1 MVKTER
7 LFGRYLQPLIFK
19 RFFIKRF
26 EKIRGLRFYMFLLA
40 INWSA
45 FFANVGQFIL
55 AFSILVV
62 LHELG
67 HFLPAKW
74 FGCRVDKFYLFF
86 NPWFSLWKKKVGE
99 TEYGLGWVPLG
110 GYVKIAGMIDE
121 SMDKE
126 QMKLPAQPYEFR
138 AKPAWQRLIIMVG
151 GVIVNFILALILFAM
166 ILFVWGEERLP
177 VSNLKYGL
185 AADSLA
191 ASIGIKNG
199 DNITGV
205 NGKPLTY
212 FGELPK
218 QMMLTD
224 KASLRINRNGTD
236 TTVVLPQGFISKLTK
251 NQLQGFVYPRFPF
264 TVDNDDDVK
273 YVSGKMQKGDRVI
286 GINNQY
292 FQFFDEYMA
301 VKKNL
306 KSQDIKLSLL
316 RGTDTV
322 QAIVKTNEKTA
333 TGLVPQDPGD
343 LLGIEKKE
351 YSFAE
356 SIPAGIKYGVAKLG
370 EYITGIKLLFTSKEH
385 KVSDN
390 LGSVISI
397 GKTFGGTWDWQRF
410 WTMTALFSI
419 ILAFMNILPIPA
431 LDGGHALFTLAEMI
445 TGRKPSDKFME
456 YAQMV
461 GMVLLLGLM
470 LYAFGLD
477 IWRLFK

>member
-1 MVKTER
+1 
-7 LFGRYLQPLIFK
+7 
-19 RFFIKRF
+19 
-26 EKIRGLRFYMFLLA
+26 MFLLA
-40 INWSA
+40 FDFSA

-126 QMKLPAQPYEFR
+126 QLNRPAEPWEFR
-138 AKPAWQRLIIMVG
+138 SKPAWQRLIIMLG
-151 GVIVNFILALILFAM
+151 GVTVNFLLALVLFAM
-166 ILFVWGEERLP
+166 ILFTWGEERLP
-177 VSNLKYGL
+177 VKNMQYGL

-191 ASIGIKNG
+191 QTAGLRHGDLITAVNNQEVVYYNDLPKSIMLNEKALLRVNRGGKDTSILLPEGFLSSLTKTQLGRFISPRVPAIVKRDDKVNYVEGKMQEG
-199 DNITGV
+199 DRIIGV
-205 NGKPLTY
+205 NG
-212 FGELPK
+212 
-218 QMMLTD
+218 
-224 KASLRINRNGTD
+224 N
-236 TTVVLPQGFISKLTK
+236 
-251 NQLQGFVYPRFPF
+251 
-264 TVDNDDDVK
+264 
-273 YVSGKMQKGDRVI
+273 
-286 GINNQY
+286 Y
-292 FQFFDEYMA
+292 FQFVDQYID
-301 VKKNL
+301 VKSEFINTTIVL
-306 KSQDIKLSLL
+306 NLL
-316 RGTDTV
+316 RGSDSV
-322 QAIVKTNEKTA
+322 EVKVKTLENSA
-333 TGLVPQDPGD
+333 TGVD
-343 LLGIEKKE
+343 LQGAYDVLGSEKKE
-351 YSFAE
+351 YSFFE
-356 SIPAGIKYGVAKLG
+356 SIPAGMNYGVDRLG
-370 EYITGIKLLFTSKEH
+370 EYMTGIRLLFTSKEH

-397 GKTFGGTWDWQRF
+397 GKTFGGTWDWYRF

-431 LDGGHALFTLAEMI
+431 LDGGHALFTIYEMI

-477 IWRLFK
+477 IWRMFR

>member
-1 MVKTER
+1 MD
-7 LFGRYLQPLIFK
+7 
-19 RFFIKRF
+19 
-26 EKIRGLRFYMFLLA
+26 LLV
-40 INWSA
+40 IDWSA
-45 FFANVGQFIL
+45 IFANIGQFIL

-86 NPWFSLWKKKVGE
+86 NPWFSLWKKKIGE

-126 QMKLPAQPYEFR
+126 QMNEPAQPYEFR
-138 AKPAWQRLIIMVG
+138 SKPAWQRLIIMLG
-151 GVIVNFILALILFAM
+151 GVTVNFILALVLFAM

-177 VSNLKYGL
+177 VKNMTYGL
-185 AADSLA
+185 MVDSLA
-191 ASIGIKNG
+191 QSAGLRNG
-199 DNITGV
+199 DKVTAVNNKPVVYYNEIAKGIVFNERVNLTVNRDGRDTNI
-205 NGKPLTY
+205 L
-212 FGELPK
+212 LPK
-218 QMMLTD
+218 
-224 KASLRINRNGTD
+224 
-236 TTVVLPQGFISKLTK
+236 GFLSNLTK
-251 NQLQGFVYPRFPF
+251 NQRSAFLYPRYP
-264 TVDNDDDVK
+264 VIVEKDNEVK
-273 YVSGKMQKGDRVI
+273 YVEGKMQPGDRIV
-286 GINNQY
+286 GVNGTPVNY
-292 FQFFDEYMA
+292 MDEYLD
-301 VKKNL
+301 VKKDL
-306 KSQDIKLSLL
+306 KNAVIQLNLL
-316 RGTDTV
+316 RGSDTV
-322 QAIVKTNEKTA
+322 HVKVKTLENSA
-333 TGLVPQDPGD
+333 TGLGTKEA
-343 LLGIEKKE
+343 LKILGTDKKE
-351 YSFAE
+351 YTFFE
-356 SIPAGIKYGVAKLG
+356 SIPAGINYGIDKLG
-370 EYITGIKLLFTSKEH
+370 EYMTGIRLLFTSKEH

-397 GKTFGGTWDWQRF
+397 GKTFGGTRDWYRF

-431 LDGGHALFTLAEMI
+431 LDGGHALFTIYEMI

-477 IWRLFK
+477 IWRMFR

>member
-1 MVKTER
+1 MV
-7 LFGRYLQPLIFK
+7 
-19 RFFIKRF
+19 
-26 EKIRGLRFYMFLLA
+26 LLA
-40 INWSA
+40 IDWSA

-55 AFSILVV
+55 AFSILVI

-86 NPWFSLWKKKVGE
+86 NPWFSLWKKKIGE

-126 QMKLPAQPYEFR
+126 QMQQPAQPYEFR
-138 AKPAWQRLIIMVG
+138 SKPAWQRLIIMLG
-151 GVIVNFILALILFAM
+151 GVTINFILALILFAM

-177 VSNLKYGL
+177 TKNLKYGL

-191 ASIGIKNG
+191 ASVGLKDG
-199 DNITGV
+199 DLITGV
-205 NGKPLTY
+205 NNQPLTY
-212 FGELPK
+212 MNDLPK
-218 QMMLTD
+218 MMMLNEKVTLNV
-224 KASLRINRNGTD
+224 KRNGVD
-236 TTVVLPQGFISKLTK
+236 TSINFPQGFLHTLTK
-251 NQLQGFVYPRFPF
+251 NQLKGFVSARFPVVVD
-264 TVDNDDDVK
+264 TVTPK
-273 YVSGKMQKGDRVI
+273 IAYTSGAKLEKGDRVI
-286 GINNQY
+286 GYNNERFNYYHEFEDAKKKYKEAKTAIITVLRNNNDTAQVG
-292 FQFFDEYMA
+292 
-301 VKKNL
+301 VKLREDKTVGFGL
-306 KSQDIKLSLL
+306 KSPLKIF
-316 RGTDTV
+316 GT
-322 QAIVKTNEKTA
+322 EK
-333 TGLVPQDPGD
+333 
-343 LLGIEKKE
+343 IE
-351 YSFAE
+351 YSFAQ
-356 SIPAGIKYGVAKLG
+356 SIPAGVNYGVDRLG
-370 EYITGIKLLFTSKEH
+370 EYITGIRLLFTSKEH

-390 LGSVISI
+390 LGGIISI
-397 GKTFGGTWDWQRF
+397 GKTFGGSWDWQRF
-410 WTMTALFSI
+410 WMMTALFSI

-431 LDGGHALFTLAEMI
+431 LDGGHALFTLAEII